1 MLDLRIM
8 LFTRMMVAHKR
19 KRACTLDPAPA
30 LAYDTVTGPPTYHI
44 RTPPWTFLGA
54 SRLWAKLRLYCLGPF
69 PRAGPHSK
77 RACALDLPRSAL
89 GLPRGQELARAS
101 RWGGRGAR

>member
-1 MLDLRIM
+1 MNTSVMTSQKQQLCTSVD
-8 LFTRMMVAHKR
+8 TAS
-19 KRACTLDPAPA
+19 TLDPASA

-69 PRAGPHSK
+69 PGAGPHSK